1 MRNDNANNR
10 ISKRRAIALVAVVA
24 FMFGLYSM
32 RLFQV
37 QIVEGEQYAS
47 IAERT
52 SSTVIPVSASRG
64 EILDR
69 HMRPMA
75 VNRTS
80 YQVLFDYVFFPHGS
94 GSELQYAQNE
104 IILALTGLL
113 DAADEAWNDTLP
125 ISHNPPFTFDEEREQ
140 SIASLKNDLRMAD
153 YATAQNCLDAVIE
166 LYELEN
172 YDPAQQRV
180 IAGVRYEMGLTGFSV
195 SNPFVFSGNISE
207 ETAYTIMENS
217 QTYTGVIVQPTAV
230 REYVS
235 GTIGAHLIGTVSAI
249 YADDFESLEDMYA
262 QGYRLNDVIG
272 RGGIEGAMESVL
284 RGTRR

>member
-113 DAADEAWNDTLP
+113 DAADEAWNEHPADFPTIPRLP
-125 ISHNPPFTFDEEREQ
+125 LTRSANR
-140 SIASLKNDLRMAD
+140 ASPR
-153 YATAQNCLDAVIE
+153 
-166 LYELEN
+166 
-172 YDPAQQRV
+172 
-180 IAGVRYEMGLTGFSV
+180 
-195 SNPFVFSGNISE
+195 
-207 ETAYTIMENS
+207 
-217 QTYTGVIVQPTAV
+217 
-230 REYVS
+230 
-235 GTIGAHLIGTVSAI
+235 
-249 YADDFESLEDMYA
+249 
-262 QGYRLNDVIG
+262 
-272 RGGIEGAMESVL
+272 
-284 RGTRR
+284 